1 MPLRDQAVGRKLSA
15 VCTGLEEELSFIWS
29 PVTDGAPAKITDLYR
44 FFYTATERKKADNL
58 SLLPELVCKPECV
71 GIHAKVQ
78 SDT

>member
-1 MPLRDQAVGRKLSA
+1 MPLRDQAVGSKLSA
-15 VCTGLEEELSFIWS
+15 VCTGLEGELYFIWS

-44 FFYTATERKKADNL
+44 FFYTDTERKKVDNL
-58 SLLPELVCKPECV
+58 LLLSKLVCKPECV